1 MMLIREFCS
10 RIFSCD
16 RVGVRLAAVHLGF
29 CGALALAVLS
39 PLTLAVNAHAAVVS
53 AIPNQEIAVPVNT
66 EMGAVV
72 QFALPVK
79 TVTPSKLF
87 SISDFSS
94 GVSPTGQKMDV
105 RSFMVKPA
113 IANANESV
121 TFVLAGGKTA
131 VLRFIATAGG
141 EKFFEVHINASE
153 KKVKGKF
160 LSQELN
166 LIRSML
172 KDGTGTFAREL
183 RNVSLESAIPRTQ
196 ARLLRVY
203 RGDGITG
210 FVLNLEN
217 HGKSDL
223 LVEPSMLSFGNGSA
237 PLLLSH
243 ITKSKLS
250 PCPIMKS
257 VAECSA
263 TVRVVVRGSAESLPA
278 LDVQPFV
285 KSNASLGGGE

>member
-1 MMLIREFCS
+1 MLIGEFCS

-16 RVGVRLAAVHLGF
+16 RVGVRLAARLGLGF
-29 CGALALAVLS
+29 AFVFAVLN
-39 PLTLAVNAHAAVVS
+39 PLTATQSAHAAVVS

-121 TFVLAGGKTA
+121 TFVLAEGKTA

-141 EKFFEVHINASE
+141 EKFFEVHINA
-153 KKVKGKF
+153 
-160 LSQELN
+160 
-166 LIRSML
+166 
-172 KDGTGTFAREL
+172 
-183 RNVSLESAIPRTQ
+183 
-196 ARLLRVY
+196 
-203 RGDGITG
+203 
-210 FVLNLEN
+210 
-217 HGKSDL
+217 
-223 LVEPSMLSFGNGSA
+223 
-237 PLLLSH
+237 
-243 ITKSKLS
+243 
-250 PCPIMKS
+250 
-257 VAECSA
+257 
-263 TVRVVVRGSAESLPA
+263 
-278 LDVQPFV
+278 
-285 KSNASLGGGE
+285 